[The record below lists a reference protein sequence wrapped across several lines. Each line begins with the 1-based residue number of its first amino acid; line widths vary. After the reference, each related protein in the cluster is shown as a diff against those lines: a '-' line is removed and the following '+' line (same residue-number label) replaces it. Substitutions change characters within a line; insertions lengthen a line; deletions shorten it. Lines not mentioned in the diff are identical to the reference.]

1 MYYNLIGIV
10 FLIYGFAKIAMVTSL
25 IFIPPEIKKRLALI
39 EGFDFFVSLD
49 DTLAGHMYEYIL
61 LVFAVF
67 SIIHGLALLG
77 VFRESFHD
85 VIERKSFQYPFYIAL
100 GLWMMIFYISVIY
113 TNIPIEKDMQYVRN
127 YKIYCYLGGLSFLL
141 VPFIWEAIEYF
152 NPKLYRMRQDT
163 QLMYMTLL
171 MLVAIFIIFLVYI
184 VTMRL
189 KKLYDK
195 NNLSFTNLY
204 TLNQK
209 KQETDKKEV

>member
-1 MYYNLIGIV
+1 M
-10 FLIYGFAKIAMVTSL
+10 
-25 IFIPPEIKKRLALI
+25 
-39 EGFDFFVSLD
+39 D

-100 GLWMMIFYISVIY
+100 GLWMMIFYIIVLY
-113 TNIPIEKDMQYVRN
+113 TNIPIEKDMKYERN

-141 VPFIWEAIEYF
+141 VPFIWEIIEYF
-152 NPKLYRMRQDT
+152 NPKLYTMPQDT

-184 VTMRL
+184 VTVRL
-189 KKLYDK
+189 KKLYDE
-195 NNLSFTNLY
+195 NRMSFTNIF
-204 TLNQK
+204 TLNQT
-209 KQETDKKEV
+209 KQEKDKKEV